1 MNNNIKVQIEGKNI
15 NNYIKWLIK
24 QKINIINLNIIN
36 HNRIEIIINQKD
48 YKKIN
53 KYSKTHKTKIIKK
66 YGGLKILEIINKNSF
81 ILISIIISII
91 FLYFL
96 SNIIFSIEIVSN
108 NKDIVTLINSELKK
122 YHIEKYKFKK
132 NYSYLT
138 KVKDEILN
146 NNKDRLEWIEIIEEG
161 TKYIIKLVERKQKTI
176 TEEYEYQSIS
186 TNKDAIITSI
196 KASSGEKIKEINDY
210 VKKDDI
216 IVSGILKKPD
226 GTNIYTKANA
236 TVYGEVWYKIT
247 TEYPLVYKEEKVTG
261 KSKKVLTINFLN
273 KKISLFPYKKFK
285 EFKTI
290 SNNILESNIL
300 PISLSKDKQYE
311 VRIKENIYTWEEA
324 ISNAIEYSKEK
335 LLKNNPK
342 ILNIKKVE
350 ILDKEPINSKIK
362 LNLFI
367 SVEEDITKIIE
378 IKQEENEFN
387 NLQN

>member
-335 LLKNNPK
+335 LLKNNSK

>member
-81 ILISIIISII
+81 ILISLIISII

-122 YHIEKYKFKK
+122 NHIEKYKFKK

-146 NNKDRLEWIEIIEEG
+146 NNKDTLEWIEIIEEG
-161 TKYIIKLVERKQKTI
+161 TKYIIKLVERKQKII